1 MKIKVIYLKIVLLVP
16 TLSMINGK
24 SRDEVPMGKPMSE
37 HATTKM
43 ILEGRGNSYL
53 TNGHL
58 GKCIND
64 KYQADND
71 LALEECFGRGRG
83 DLRWEEKPRFAKC
96 LLDAND
102 CNADSLLEV
111 GVEIGVNDGK
121 RCGHCLNVKDWKS
134 WKLQKERIEV
144 ATLLTFFDVC
154 TTATNFT
161 GW

>member
-37 HATTKM
+37 HVTTKM

-111 GVEIGVNDGK
+111 S
-121 RCGHCLNVKDWKS
+121 HCLK
-134 WKLQKERIEV
+134 
-144 ATLLTFFDVC
+144 
-154 TTATNFT
+154 
-161 GW
+161 